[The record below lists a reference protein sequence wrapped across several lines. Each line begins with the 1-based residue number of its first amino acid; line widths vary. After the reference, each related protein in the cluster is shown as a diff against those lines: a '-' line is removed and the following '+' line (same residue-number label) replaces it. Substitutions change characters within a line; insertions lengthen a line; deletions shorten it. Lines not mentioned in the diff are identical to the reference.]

1 MADGAILERQNA
13 KNLNWLHAKIIVTQ
27 SWCDSTEIL
36 SISHFAIFSNNCHFD
51 WSLLFNF
58 ETTQYVNQ
66 FDINLVKLQILEC
79 QIAKKKKKKAS
90 CKIIGTIP

>member
-1 MADGAILERQNA
+1 MADGNILERQNA

-27 SWCDSTEIL
+27 SWYDSIEIL

-58 ETTQYVNQ
+58 DTTQYMNQ
-66 FDINLVKLQILEC
+66 FDINSAVSFFYLTFNTKVPLMFL
-79 QIAKKKKKKAS
+79 ANL
-90 CKIIGTIP
+90 